1 MPKAYEKMKKAMV
14 KEYGKAR
21 GEKIAAMT
29 WNKKHKG
36 TGKTVGR
43 GRK

>member
-1 MPKAYEKMKKAMV
+1 MKKAMV
-14 KEYGKAR
+14 KEHGKKK
-21 GEKIAAMT
+21 GETIAAKT
-29 WNKKHKG
+29 WNKNHKG

>member
-1 MPKAYEKMKKAMV
+1 MPKAYEKMKAAMV
-14 KEYGKAR
+14 KEYGAKR
-21 GEKIAAMT
+21 GAKIAAAT